1 MKEIK
6 RDLYLNR
13 LIERRENGLIKVV
26 TGIRR
31 SGKSYL
37 LFNLYYKH
45 LVRSGVNP
53 KRIITIALDDEDYEE
68 LCESKKLSLYI
79 KKRLTDNEQWYVFL
93 DEVQLCEN
101 FEAVLNGLNRR
112 SNVDIYV
119 TGSNSKFLSTDV
131 LTEFRGRGDEVRVYP
146 LSFSEY
152 AAAYAGDVSEAWES
166 YYTYGGLPLTL
177 ARKTDELKASYLT
190 SLCKELY
197 LKDIEERHSLKGNL
211 VMSTLLSILASSVG
225 SLTNPTKL
233 ANTFKSKG
241 IAAND
246 KTISTYIGYLL
257 DAYFIDKAERFDIK
271 GKKYIGSPFKYY
283 FTDVGLRNA
292 QLNFRQQEENHIMEN
307 IIYNELRV
315 RGFNVDVGVVEHSE
329 KNKEG
334 KVLRKRLEVDF
345 VCNLGSRRYY
355 IQSAFAIPDKEKMEQ
370 EQKPLN
376 RTDDSFKKII
386 VVKDRIKLWRTE
398 KGIVVMGIMDFL
410 LNQNSLDL

>member
-37 LFNLYYKH
+37 LFNLFYKY
-45 LVRSGVNP
+45 LVHSGVSP

-68 LCESKKLSLYI
+68 LHKSKKLSAYI
-79 KKRLTDNEQWYVFL
+79 KGRLTDKEQWYVFL

-101 FEAVLNGLNRR
+101 FT
-112 SNVDIYV
+112 DI
-119 TGSNSKFLSTDV
+119 
-131 LTEFRGRGDEVRVYP
+131 
-146 LSFSEY
+146 
-152 AAAYAGDVSEAWES
+152 
-166 YYTYGGLPLTL
+166 
-177 ARKTDELKASYLT
+177 
-190 SLCKELY
+190 
-197 LKDIEERHSLKGNL
+197 
-211 VMSTLLSILASSVG
+211 
-225 SLTNPTKL
+225 
-233 ANTFKSKG
+233 
-241 IAAND
+241 
-246 KTISTYIGYLL
+246 
-257 DAYFIDKAERFDIK
+257 
-271 GKKYIGSPFKYY
+271 
-283 FTDVGLRNA
+283 GLRNA

-315 RGFNVDVGVVEHSE
+315 RGFNVDVGVVVHSE

-334 KVLRKRLEVDF
+334 KVLRNRLEIDF

-355 IQSAFAIPDKEKMEQ
+355 IQSAFSIPDKDKMEQ
-370 EQKPLN
+370 EQKSLI
-376 RTDDSFKKII
+376 RIDDSFKKII